1 MQDGAKSHTAGESI
15 ELLDRIAPDRIQN
28 HPPQSPDLNMIE
40 DIWSH
45 MDREIRK
52 IKKIKDLKDLESKLR
67 DIWNEI
73 PLETIRASVASL
85 PRRLTECLT
94 LRGERTSY

>member
-45 MDREIRK
+45 MDRDK
-52 IKKIKDLKDLESKLR
+52 KDLKDLESKLR

-85 PRRLTECLT
+85 PRRECLT
-94 LRGERTSY
+94 VRGERTPY